1 MAAGSDGWVG
11 TGWDWTDAAEIRR
24 RLDGGAGPEH
34 WSGGRPLHRA
44 AVSGSPQVV
53 AELAGRVADVD
64 ATGNGVTALWEA
76 VVSRKPDNAWT
87 LAAAGADPWRP
98 SLGGWSPGRLGL
110 AGPAPDLFPVPGGE
124 CLTGAERAVAQEAHR
139 LTTELGTFCH
149 DGTGL
154 ACVAGT
160 VEGRDLHPG
169 GGPDEHDT
177 PEEVL
182 VSYLYRGNA
191 VAYSCAFA
199 GLRPNDARGVV
210 GPPDARVELPHRDYW
225 DHWR

>member
-1 MAAGSDGWVG
+1 MEAGSDGWGG
-11 TGWDWTDAAEIRR
+11 TGWDWTDAAGIRR
-24 RLDGGAGPEH
+24 RLDGGAGPER
-34 WSGGRPLHRA
+34 WIGGRLLHRA

-76 VVSRKPDNAWT
+76 VVSRKPDNART
-87 LAAAGADPWRP
+87 LAAAGAAPWLP

-110 AGPAPDLFPVPGGE
+110 AGPAPDLFPVPEGE

-177 PEEVL
+177 P
-182 VSYLYRGNA
+182 RR
-191 VAYSCAFA
+191 YSSRTSTGATPWPTPAPSRDCVRTTHA
-199 GLRPNDARGVV
+199 GWSD
-210 GPPDARVELPHRDYW
+210 PDARVELPHRDYW